1 MTSKKTSKKVKET
14 VPSEKPAKIDP
25 KPSDDKTNEPV
36 TYLSFYYWH
45 AISLC
50 YWHLIQVTQTSDE
63 EAIPIADVKETSSKP
78 VRAERKPKESVSP
91 KTSKDVK
98 EEAEPAFM
106 GMKLKKTE
114 TVKQNLK
121 EEGMEKVVLRHHEV
135 EKCPLEEEVL
145 HR

>member
-1 MTSKKTSKKVKET
+1 M
-14 VPSEKPAKIDP
+14 
-25 KPSDDKTNEPV
+25 
-36 TYLSFYYWH
+36 
-45 AISLC
+45 
-50 YWHLIQVTQTSDE
+50 IQVTQTSDE
-63 EAIPIADVKETSSKP
+63 EAIPIVDVKETSPIADVKETSSKP
-78 VRAERKPKESVSP
+78 LRAERKPKKSVSP

-135 EKCPLEEEVL
+135 EKCPLDEEVL